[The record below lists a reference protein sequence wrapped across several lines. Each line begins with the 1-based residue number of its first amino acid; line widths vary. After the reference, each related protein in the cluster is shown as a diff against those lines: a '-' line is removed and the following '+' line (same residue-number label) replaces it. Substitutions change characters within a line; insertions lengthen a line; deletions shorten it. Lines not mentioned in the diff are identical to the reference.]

1 MHTNERSQSENAIYY
16 TIPTLTLWKRQNHGD
31 GKKNNRKKG
40 GEINKHSTEDL
51 KGSETTLYD
60 TVMMDACHCI
70 FVKTRRLFNIKS
82 EWIKRCGTSVQW
94 NITET

>member
-40 GEINKHSTEDL
+40 GEVNRHSTEDF

-60 TVMMDACHCI
+60 TVRCI
-70 FVKTRRLFNIKS
+70 HVIIHLPNP
-82 EWIKRCGTSVQW
+82 IKRTKPRANYTLGDMVCQHRFITCG
-94 NITET
+94 